1 MIVKKRSIPLAII
14 FSIITCGI
22 YAIYW
27 MICLN
32 DDINALA
39 GEPNATSGGMVFLL
53 TIITCG
59 IYGIYWNYEMG
70 ERCDTICGT
79 AENKNIIFLILCLFG
94 LSIVNYCIMQSTI
107 NDRA

>member
-39 GEPNATSGGMVFLL
+39 GGAECDIGR
-53 TIITCG
+53 
-59 IYGIYWNYEMG
+59 YGI
-70 ERCDTICGT
+70 
-79 AENKNIIFLILCLFG
+79 
-94 LSIVNYCIMQSTI
+94 SVNHHYVWYLR
-107 NDRA
+107 NLLEL